1 MKKRFKKKLISTF
14 FFSLIASILLI
25 IHGVFFDLDFSEI
38 KRLSLE
44 GFIFTFILVFTGLLI
59 LEKIFTVEEDSEIEN
74 IEKRLRRLEKKRN
87 ER

>member
-44 GFIFTFILVFTGLLI
+44 GFIFTFILVFIGLLI